1 MKIPENETRIAGVSL
16 ITLLGGGGG
25 QVTPSTK
32 GGFSP
37 RSQPFKI
44 EWNNTR

>member
-1 MKIPENETRIAGVSL
+1 MKIPENKTKIAGVSL
-16 ITLLGGGGG
+16 ITLLGGGAGH
-25 QVTPSTK
+25 PSIK

-44 EWNNTR
+44 D

>member
-1 MKIPENETRIAGVSL
+1 MKIPENETKIAGVSL
-16 ITLLGGGGG
+16 ITLLGGGWGVAG
-25 QVTPSTK
+25 HPSTK

-44 EWNNTR
+44 Y